1 MSRKPWPGQPF
12 PLGSSF
18 DGRGVNF
25 ALFSV
30 HAERVELCLFSAD
43 GDRELERVRLPEYTD
58 QIWHGYLPELKPG
71 QLYGY
76 RVYGAY
82 APESGHRFNHHKL
95 LIDPY
100 ARKLRGELIWDHA
113 NFGYRI
119 GDEREDLSF
128 DPRDS
133 ARFVPKCEV
142 VPSYAV
148 DSAPLRPGVP
158 WQDTVFYEL
167 HVRGFSVKHPDVPV
181 ELRGTYAA
189 LGSPAV
195 LGYLKDLGVTTL
207 ELLPVHAFV
216 DDHFLVQRGLRNFWG
231 YNTLNFFAPEGR
243 YLHGGDPLEFRQFV
257 RAAHEAGLEVVLD
270 VVYNH
275 TAEGNQLGPTLCYRG
290 IDNATYYRLRPGEL
304 RHYADTTGT
313 GNTLALHEPA
323 VLRLVADSLRYWV
336 TVMEV
341 DGFRFDL
348 AAALARGPSGQFD
361 VYSNFLAAVRQ
372 DPVLANVKLVAE
384 PWDLGEGGYR
394 LGGFSPGWAEWNDRY
409 RDTVRRFW
417 RGDSGMVSELATRI
431 TGSSDLFNRCGR
443 RPWAS
448 VNLITTHDGFTLADL
463 VSYEHKHNQANPHEG
478 TDGHDHNASSN
489 HGVEGPTDDSAI
501 LALRARQ
508 QRNMLATLL
517 VSQGTPLIL
526 AGDER
531 NRTQHGNNN
540 AYCQDN
546 ELSWIDWASGG
557 QVAHDLTAFTRRLLQ
572 LRKEH
577 VVFRRQHPFTGHVIP
592 GTDVLDVVWLN
603 SDGTPR
609 MSSDWSS
616 AEDSFLAF
624 MVSGQAGEYHLN
636 AAGERAPG
644 VSAFVGMNAGADERE
659 LWIPDCGLGSSW
671 QVVLDTYRGEA
682 AERLRVETGE
692 RYSIAPRSLVLMMA
706 QPEGAG

>member
-12 PLGSSF
+12 PLGSTF
-18 DGRGVNF
+18 DGKGVNF

-30 HAERVELCLFSAD
+30 HAERVELCLFSPD

-58 QIWHGYLPELKPG
+58 QIWHGYLPELQPG

-76 RVYGAY
+76 RVYGTY
-82 APESGHRFNHHKL
+82 APENGHRFNHHKL

-100 ARKLRGELIWDHA
+100 ARKLHGNLSWDHA

-119 GDEREDLSF
+119 GDTREDLSF

-142 VPSYAV
+142 VSDYAV
-148 DSAPLRPGVP
+148 DPAPARPRVP

-167 HVRGFSVKHPDVPV
+167 HVRGFSVNHPDVPV
-181 ELRGTYAA
+181 ELRGSFAA
-189 LGSPAV
+189 LGSPP
-195 LGYLKDLGVTTL
+195 LLRYLKELGVTTL
-207 ELLPVHAFV
+207 ELLPVQAFV
-216 DDHFLVQRGLRNFWG
+216 DDHFLVQRGLRNYWG
-231 YNTLNFFAPEGR
+231 YNTLSFFAPETR

-323 VLRLVADSLRYWV
+323 VLRLVMDSLRYWV
-336 TVMEV
+336 SVMEV

-348 AAALARGPSGQFD
+348 AAALARGSTGPFD
-361 VYSNFLAAVRQ
+361 VYSSLLAALRQ
-372 DPVLANVKLVAE
+372 DPVLSHVKLVAE

-394 LGGFSPGWAEWNDRY
+394 LGGFPPGWSEWNDRY

-417 RGDSGMVSELATRI
+417 RGDAGVVSELATRI

-448 VNLITTHDGFTLADL
+448 VNVVTTHDGFTLADL
-463 VSYEHKHNQANPHEG
+463 VSYDHKHNEANPHDG
-478 TDGHDHNASSN
+478 TDGHDHNISWN
-489 HGVEGPTDDSAI
+489 CGVEGPSDDSQI
-501 LALRARQ
+501 LELRARQ

-517 VSQGTPLIL
+517 ISQGTPLIL

-546 ELSWIDWASGG
+546 ELSWIDWQGG
-557 QVAHDLTAFTRRLLQ
+557 GRVAHELTAFTRRLLQ

-592 GTDVLDVVWLN
+592 GTDVLDVIWLN

-609 MSSDWSS
+609 MNSDWSTS
-616 AEDSFLAF
+616 EDTFLAF

-644 VSAFVGMNAGADERE
+644 VSAFVGLNAGAEERE
-659 LWIPDCGLGSSW
+659 LWIPDCGLGSKW

-682 AERLRVETGE
+682 AERLRVECGE
-692 RYSIAPRSLVLMMA
+692 RYSIAARSMVLMMA
-706 QPEGAG
+706 QPE